1 MMAGR
6 GLPIKKRPGS
16 GLLKAF
22 ALLYILTLAA
32 GCGYFKDDSGEVIIK
47 VNGRSITAG
56 EYRDALKRLVPSEK
70 SEEAGEFIELKKE
83 LVAEMVEEE
92 LLLEEAERAGV
103 TVGAAELAAEVDL
116 IKKEYGDAS
125 FRAAIESRYGSLGEW
140 EEKIKRKLLV
150 KKAIESITSL
160 AKVSEKEA
168 RQHYEQNKE
177 GFSRPE
183 QVRARMIVVASEEDA
198 TEVRERIT
206 PENFGEIAKEVSLSP
221 EGKEGGSLGYFG
233 AGDMPN
239 EFEAV
244 VFSLKPGEIS
254 QVVKTEYGFHIFLLE
269 EKRKGGPV
277 PYPEVRAR
285 IVERLKNE
293 KTAAILDEWIA
304 ERKRSSRIEI
314 REGLL

>member
-1 MMAGR
+1 MTGR
-6 GLPIKKRPGS
+6 GLLIGRCPGS
-16 GLLKAF
+16 GLVKAAAVLF
-22 ALLYILTLAA
+22 ILSLAA
-32 GCGYFKDDSGEVIIK
+32 GCGPVKDDSGEVIIR

-56 EYRDALKRLVPSEK
+56 EYRDALKRLVPSER
-70 SEEAGEFIELKKE
+70 SEEAEEFIELKKE
-83 LVAEMVEEE
+83 LVAEIIEEE
-92 LLLEEAERAGV
+92 LLLEEAEKAGV
-103 TVGAAELAAEVDL
+103 SVSAAELASEVDL

-125 FRAAIESRYGSLGEW
+125 FKAAIESRYGSLGEW
-140 EEKIKRKLLV
+140 EEKIKRKLLI
-150 KKAIESITSL
+150 KKAIEAITKP
-160 AKVSEKEA
+160 ARVSEKEA
-168 RQHYEQNKE
+168 RAYYEKHKD
-177 GFSRPE
+177 GFARPE
-183 QVRARMIVVASEEDA
+183 QVKARMIVVSSEEDA
-198 TEVRERIT
+198 AEVKARLT
-206 PENFGEIAKEVSLSP
+206 PGNFAEVAMEASLSP

-244 VFSLKPGEIS
+244 VFALKPGEIS

-269 EKRKGGPV
+269 ERRKGGPL

-293 KTAAILDEWIA
+293 KNSALLDEWIA